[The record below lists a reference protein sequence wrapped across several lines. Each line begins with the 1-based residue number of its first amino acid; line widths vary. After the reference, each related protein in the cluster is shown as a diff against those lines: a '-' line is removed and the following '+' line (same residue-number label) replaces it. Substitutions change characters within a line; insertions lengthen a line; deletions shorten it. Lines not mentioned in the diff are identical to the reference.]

1 MRWPIVIFDYIWH
14 GIYNKK
20 TESFIRGREFHPDRC
35 GQDNGTRRTHSAL
48 SCCGDGASYCTC
60 PPYHVPLQ
68 EYPRPRLRLISSRLA
83 HHRSGEW
90 TDTGDRETEIWNVC
104 RVRWDMYVEPDAHPA
119 AQSLSHTHA
128 WRRSISRS
136 RPITSAGTD
145 SPRPKGNSGRL
156 ALPTSCAVHLYH
168 NVRRPLT
175 LERHITTPVQGE
187 PNASATVNVSRD
199 VGPDWLPAYSPSR
212 LMEYNL

>member
-1 MRWPIVIFDYIWH
+1 MIHYHIWLYVMVFIIREMKDVSSRW
-14 GIYNKK
+14 
-20 TESFIRGREFHPDRC
+20 C
-35 GQDNGTRRTHSAL
+35 GQDNGTIRTHSAL
-48 SCCGDGASYCTC
+48 LLYVSTTSRAIAGVSEAA
-60 PPYHVPLQ
+60 
-68 EYPRPRLRLISSRLA
+68 RPRLRLISSRLA